1 MNALKLVQ
9 YFSLFE
15 YTLYMNNISNKRTNN
30 GMKQDMQT
38 PSWK

>member
-9 YFSLFE
+9 DFSLFE
-15 YTLYMNNISNKRTNN
+15 YTLYMNNSNKHTNN

-38 PSWK
+38 PSCK